1 MTAHTVTLQ
10 LPETL
15 YDRLRRRAEDRHRS
29 LEDEILVAVE
39 SAVPEDEERLP
50 PEWDRTLSA
59 LEEMND
65 EELWETARERLP
77 IDISQ
82 RLESLHFKQRDEGL
96 TASEKETLRELLD
109 RSELTM
115 LVRAHSAKLLNRR
128 GYDVSELL
136 TPPS

>member
-1 MTAHTVTLQ
+1 MTAHAVTLQ
-10 LPETL
+10 LSETL
-15 YDRLRRRAEDRHRS
+15 YDRLKRRAKDSHRS

-39 SAVPEDEERLP
+39 SAVPEDDERLP
-50 PEWDRTLSA
+50 EEWDRALSD
-59 LEEMND
+59 LKEMD
-65 EELWETARERLP
+65 DDELWKAARERLP
-77 IDISQ
+77 VEASE

-115 LVRAHSAKLLNRR
+115 LVRAHSAKLLKRR

-136 TPPS
+136 TSP